1 MNKENKKKGEKS
13 KEVEIMGNWIMRW
26 NFDKSSYVPG
36 QSASV
41 NFWLENSGSNYLYV
55 SSLELNSDFG
65 TYNIEEFVSGMVA
78 PRENKP
84 LGNVSLLLP
93 EDVVGRKIF
102 TLKYQMYEYI
112 DNEWIDLGFY
122 TSDKQYFI
130 SVYPK
135 PLYRVFVSRGLRSED
150 RAIGD
155 PIAEMIREWGFE
167 TVTIG
172 IEVKVPEEQVPVRV
186 KEEIKKSDAVVAIA
200 TPRFLDAL
208 TGLWRTLEWC
218 HNEVGI
224 AFGIDKPLLILKDK
238 GVSLGGLPSYLAELK
253 QTPLIEFDPYNLDE
267 LRVGLSTKMPGF
279 RDRIETKRRQEFDS
293 LKKGL
298 AVTGIAIG
306 SGIIGYLLGSSKR

>member
-1 MNKENKKKGEKS
+1 
-13 KEVEIMGNWIMRW
+13 
-26 NFDKSSYVPG
+26 
-36 QSASV
+36 
-41 NFWLENSGSNYLYV
+41 L
-55 SSLELNSDFG
+55 
-65 TYNIEEFVSGMVA
+65 
-78 PRENKP
+78 
-84 LGNVSLLLP
+84 
-93 EDVVGRKIF
+93 
-102 TLKYQMYEYI
+102 
-112 DNEWIDLGFY
+112 
-122 TSDKQYFI
+122 
-130 SVYPK
+130 
-135 PLYRVFVSRGLRSED
+135 ED

-155 PIAEMIREWGFE
+155 RIAEMIREWGFE

-208 TGLWRTLEWC
+208 TELWRTLEWC